1 MTSFMAYVKN
11 CLLYTSTVNDL
22 VSICL
27 GIRKKLGE
35 SFGHMLIST
44 VMVDTERN
52 RHFRKFLEFNQF
64 RIFLAF
70 SHRFKKLDININPI

>member
-1 MTSFMAYVKN
+1 MAKPG
-11 CLLYTSTVNDL
+11 TVNDL

-64 RIFLAF
+64 LIFLAF
-70 SHRFKKLDININPI
+70 SLEEISELFADGKEFPDAELLKVK